1 MLKVVGASWYKTRLS
16 TYILLGALILA
27 VCGLFLAEMERPTFD
42 GTYCATAYWTRR
54 TGLRVEYWGQV
65 NDLSLVA
72 KGAARTC
79 YKDTTLENG

>member
-1 MLKVVGASWYKTRLS
+1 MLLS
-16 TYILLGALILA
+16 LKLLFINSI
-27 VCGLFLAEMERPTFD
+27 FYRPTYD

-54 TGLRVEYWGQV
+54 SGLRIEYWGQV
-65 NDLSLVA
+65 NDLSMVA